1 MKPLYRILFCMM
13 CLIPELAGGAP
24 VATTAGNNLTAYNP
38 NNIGSINNNQ
48 WNSLMNGRT
57 GTGSGPVA
65 DFGNCNALIL
75 RCAQP
80 KCASGGCTSMDVTI
94 PIVNG
99 CVMDNTTCKQ
109 YGNDLVQSI
118 AAQIVAN
125 SNAKSSQAAQNA
137 AAAAAAQSSQQIAQ
151 MQQQMN
157 MQMQQMQQQMQM
169 QNQETV
175 AQLQAALE
183 EQKQIAAAAQQQQ
196 INNTQN
202 TTSATTSGLT
212 TAQEE
217 AAMRGIDSDILVRE
231 QISGEIMS
239 KLENAE
245 TALKTLRDTMKDT
258 FTYAGCDSNGDNCT
272 GPKRVKVFKQKAM
285 GFFDPYNDVL
295 DELYDALIT
304 AQAVGVDITDIYMML
319 NGSCNVWGEYL
330 CSELKTPIFFM
341 FGPITPTY
349 NTSNCGSDGR
359 SKPTMI
365 TRGGAACVPGHV
377 IGVED
382 NPACTLNR
390 TLADMEEVQN
400 IWLDAEKGAS
410 GTIRIGCASSALE
423 NSAFFRNRK
432 KQASVDIEIL
442 ERIIEQDAPS
452 SAETEKSSYCYVN
465 DDDKDTLEKYTSLKK
480 LPEKVCATKSKES
493 DNKLSASDCGEDV
506 LYINPTLALCSV
518 HAYNIGLP
526 ENPET
531 EDQRSKMRDVIA
543 LKTTLMTQQIN
554 KQYEYLESMI
564 RRFKTQL
571 EKAILETRLEKS
583 GASTGNS
590 GNSTSLKNNDK
601 YIVLAGTQNCMK
613 MSTVDASLSC
623 LQSNVRIAM
632 DAVSAGNVR
641 DAAKQLEKDL
651 ESAKTMG
658 VKNTDGI
665 CANLNPSV
673 KQTVSDCATKLNYA
687 LMSHIDDRTRGN
699 NKNSFNSKQ
708 E

>member
-151 MQQQMN
+151 MQQQMQQQMN

-183 EQKQIAAAAQQQQ
+183 EQKQIAAAAQQHQ

-202 TTSATTSGLT
+202 TTSATTNGLT
-212 TAQEE
+212 AAQEE

-330 CSELKTPIFFM
+330 CSDLK
-341 FGPITPTY
+341 TPTY
-349 NTSNCGSDGR
+349 NEDNCGSDGR
-359 SKPTMI
+359 SKPTAT
-365 TRGGAACVPGHV
+365 TRGGAACVENHV

-382 NPACTLNR
+382 NPACILNR

-400 IWLDAEKGAS
+400 TWLDAEAGAS

-452 SAETEKSSYCYVN
+452 SAEKEKSSYCYVN
-465 DDDKDTLEKYTSLKK
+465 DDDRDTLEKYTSLKK
-480 LPEKVCATKSKES
+480 LPEKVCAENKN
-493 DNKLSASDCGEDV
+493 NKLTASNCEDEDV

-518 HAYNIGLP
+518 HAYNIGIDK
-526 ENPET
+526 NPET

-543 LKTTLMTQQIN
+543 LKTTLMTQQVN

-651 ESAKTMG
+651 ESAKTMD
-658 VKNTDGI
+658 VTTKEEI

-673 KQTVSDCATKLNYA
+673 KQTVSDCAIKLNYA
-687 LMSHIDDRTRGN
+687 LMSYIDNRTRSN

-708 E
+708 

>member
-1 MKPLYRILFCMM
+1 M
-13 CLIPELAGGAP
+13 
-24 VATTAGNNLTAYNP
+24 ATTAGNNLTAYNP

-137 AAAAAAQSSQQIAQ
+137 AVAAAAQSSQQIAQ

-212 TAQEE
+212 AAQEE

-330 CSELKTPIFFM
+330 CSDTEKYK
-341 FGPITPTY
+341 Y
-349 NTSNCGSDGR
+349 NENNCGSDNR
-359 SKPTMI
+359 SKPTI
-365 TRGGAACVPGHV
+365 TTRGGAACVEGHV
-377 IGVED
+377 IGAED
-382 NPACTLNR
+382 NPACILNR

-400 IWLDAEKGAS
+400 TWLDAEEGNS

-452 SAETEKSSYCYVN
+452 TAKNETLSYCHLGEN
-465 DDDKDTLEKYTSLKK
+465 DRDTLEKYTSLKK
-480 LPEKVCATKSKES
+480 LPENVCAEKS
-493 DNKLSASDCGEDV
+493 NGTLTASTCGNGDV

-518 HAYNIGLP
+518 HAYNIGMP
-526 ENPET
+526 KNPET

-543 LKTTLMTQQIN
+543 LKTTLMTQQVN

-651 ESAKTMG
+651 ESATTMG
-658 VKNTDGI
+658 VTTEEDKI

-687 LMSHIDDRTRGN
+687 LMSHIDNRTRSN

-708 E
+708 